1 MLNNGKAKEKCHS
14 NVKVIYLFLG
24 RKSNSRIIMKLGYV
38 SLRVLARNIH
48 FVSSFSTFGT
58 FGNIYLRRFFRKIAE
73 NKLTNLLKENL
84 KLI

>member
-1 MLNNGKAKEKCHS
+1 
-14 NVKVIYLFLG
+14 
-24 RKSNSRIIMKLGYV
+24 MKLGYV

-58 FGNIYLRRFFRKIAE
+58 FGNICLRRFFRKITE